1 MGEPGRDSHADPGAA
16 GRRVRTGPALA
27 VLLVGVLSVAP
38 AVAST
43 TDDRTDRRSDGSIT
57 VTVPQIPYTAAADEF
72 LVGPQVSL
80 LDVLVND
87 SGPREPSSLRLL
99 DGRGR
104 AVEAIQLP
112 QVGRL
117 DVVEG
122 RVRLTGVTNPRG
134 EARFRYR
141 ASDPFG
147 VVSDAGVLVRAGRGI
162 AAVDDEV
169 IAVPGSP
176 VQVDVGA
183 NDLLLQTTAVLSCLP
198 RLTLTPPP
206 RRDVVTIVPPLPARS
221 APRGCPTAE
230 PLVTREGTWTVDG
243 RGMVAFSP
251 VGRRPGSV
259 SVFYEQD
266 TQDPGDSAYARV
278 RVRYDGSTQ
287 PGATPTPTGGADPGP
302 VAPSPSPGGTTTGP
316 APSPTGGGTGADGD
330 SRGGRGEGPGGGV
343 RGADAGGRGPL
354 ARTGIDAWG
363 MLVVGTGLLA
373 AGAVLGVGVRRT
385 RGGRRAQDSGPH

>member
-1 MGEPGRDSHADPGAA
+1 MF
-16 GRRVRTGPALA
+16 
-27 VLLVGVLSVAP
+27 LLVGVLSGLP
-38 AVAST
+38 AAADT
-43 TDDRTDRRSDGSIT
+43 ADDKPGDGPGDRSDGSVT

-72 LVGPQVSL
+72 LVGPEVSL

-87 SGPREPSSLRLL
+87 SGPRDPGSLILM
-99 DGRGR
+99 DDRGR
-104 AVEAIQLP
+104 AVETLQLP
-112 QVGRL
+112 QVGRV
-117 DVVEG
+117 DVEG
-122 RVRLTGVTNPRG
+122 GRLRLTGVTNPRD

-183 NDLLLQTTAVLSCLP
+183 NDLLLQTTAVRSCLP
-198 RLTLTPPP
+198 RLSLTPPL
-206 RRDVVTIVPPLPARS
+206 RREVVTVVPPLPARS

-287 PGATPTPTGGADPGP
+287 PGATSTPTDGADPGP

-316 APSPTGGGTGADGD
+316 APPPTGGGTGADGD
-330 SRGGRGEGPGGGV
+330 SGDGRGDGSGGGV
-343 RGADAGGRGPL
+343 RGAEAGDRGPL
-354 ARTGIDAWG
+354 ARTGIDAWE

-373 AGAVLGVGVRRT
+373 AGAVLGIGVRQT
-385 RGGRRAQDSGPH
+385 RGGRRAQDSRQH